1 MKGEIL
7 ISYYGI
13 DARENNDGPESAQVS
28 ISTKRSEES
37 EDIGSSNP
45 VSHMTCSIWK
55 WLMHFK
61 DQVSYHVH
69 SYTKKC

>member
-45 VSHMTCSIWK
+45 VSHMSCSIWK
-55 WLMHFK
+55 
-61 DQVSYHVH
+61 
-69 SYTKKC
+69 